1 MKDNK
6 YSVRARNISK
16 TYKMYSGAKE
26 KILDLILPKGAG
38 KNFNAL
44 KDLTFEIEKGKCVGL
59 IGLNGAGKSTL
70 SNILAGVSLP
80 TKGEIYIE
88 GNPAIIAIGS
98 GMNNFL
104 TGMEN
109 VETKALMMGFK
120 KDKIEEIKRNV
131 IEFAEIGDFINQ
143 PIRTYSSGMRSRL
156 GFAISIHM
164 DPDILVIDEALS
176 VGDQTFTKKC
186 LDKMNE
192 FKEKGKT
199 IFFVSHSI
207 GQVKEFCDEVLWLE
221 YGMLKEYGNASEV
234 IPRYQEYLNS
244 INKMTKEEKE
254 EYKKEVLKEQEH
266 SLLNNFKLVDQ
277 KFKKIK
283 LRGKI
288 FKYTLLINKQ
298 GKRLRVPY
306 NFDYSTFIFGGIV
319 SIIRKQNIKG
329 ILLLLG
335 EIVAIFI
342 SSGLWGILTRMI
354 LTFGAA
360 LFTGKS
366 YVDNLI
372 ENRGYIPYE
381 LYKEN
386 KNNELKELIVKESY
400 VNDSKY
406 TDIKSENNYVIQN
419 LKEQNS
425 YNKKNRSLKNNNL
438 IFITLIA
445 LMLITACGAVIYKN
459 DFNMK
464 GILSWNENSK
474 GKINEKFLITIE
486 DKGKIN
492 EFAFL
497 NINEES
503 NKIELE
509 YYKND
514 FRVKEKGKSIPLDT
528 FIKSK
533 KEKPDMVILS
543 LFKKEGFKS
552 VNISKDLLIRLDIK
566 NNSTEDKY
574 RKILTNIVDDK
585 YKKEYEEVFKEKDEK
600 WLDNYKEFIEL
611 LRKENDNDKFITVKK
626 GEYKNISVK

>member
-1 MKDNK
+1 MNDNK

-16 TYKMYSGAKE
+16 TYKMYTGSKQ
-26 KILDLILPKGAG
+26 KLLDLMLPKGAG
-38 KNFNAL
+38 KDFNAL
-44 KDLTFEIEKGKCVGL
+44 KDITFDIEKGKCVGL

-156 GFAISIHM
+156 GFAISVHM

-207 GQVKEFCDEVLWLE
+207 PQVRDFCDEVIWLE
-221 YGMLKEYGNASEV
+221 YGMLKEYGKSNEV
-234 IPRYQEYLNS
+234 IPRYQEYLNN

-277 KFKKIK
+277 KYKKIK

-360 LFTGKS
+360 LYTGKS

-406 TDIKSENNYVIQN
+406 TDIKRENNYVIQN

-425 YNKKNRSLKNNNL
+425 YHKKNRSLKNNNL
-438 IFITLIA
+438 IFITLIV
-445 LMLITACGAVIYKN
+445 LMLITACSAVIYKN

-474 GKINEKFLITIE
+474 EKINEKFLITIE

-514 FRVKEKGKSIPLDT
+514 FKVKEKDKSIPLDT

-533 KEKPDMVILS
+533 KEKPDMVILG

-552 VNISKDLLIRLDIK
+552 INISKDLLIRLDIK

-574 RKILTNIVDDK
+574 RKILTNIVNDK
-585 YKKEYEEVFKEKDEK
+585 YKKEYEEVFKEKDEN

-611 LRKENDNDKFITVKK
+611 LRKENDNDNFITVKK

>member
-16 TYKMYSGAKE
+16 TYKMYSGAKQ
-26 KILDLILPKGAG
+26 KVLDLILPKGAG
-38 KNFNAL
+38 KDFNAL
-44 KDLTFEIEKGKCVGL
+44 KDITFDIEKGKCVGL

-156 GFAISIHM
+156 GFAISVHM

-192 FKEKGKT
+192 FKERGKT

-207 GQVKEFCDEVLWLE
+207 GQVKEFCDEVIWLE
-221 YGMLKEYGNASEV
+221 YGMLKEYGKSDEV
-234 IPRYQEYLNS
+234 IPRYQEYLNN

-254 EYKKEVLKEQEH
+254 KYKKEVLKEQEH

-277 KFKKIK
+277 KYKKIK

-288 FKYTLLINKQ
+288 FKYTLLINKE

-319 SIIRKQNIKG
+319 SIIRKQNTKG
-329 ILLLLG
+329 IVLLIG

-366 YVDNLI
+366 YVDDLI

-386 KNNELKELIVKESY
+386 KNNELKELIVKKSY
-400 VNDSKY
+400 VNDSID
-406 TDIKSENNYVIQN
+406 TDIKNDYVIQN

-425 YNKKNRSLKNNNL
+425 YHKKNKSLKNNNL
-438 IFITLIA
+438 IFITLIV

-474 GKINEKFLITIE
+474 EKINEKFLITIE

-509 YYKND
+509 YYKSD
-514 FRVKEKGKSIPLDT
+514 FKVKEKGESIPLDT

-533 KEKPDMVILS
+533 KEKPDMVILG

-552 VNISKDLLIRLDIK
+552 INISKDVLIRLDIK

-585 YKKEYEEVFKEKDEK
+585 YKKEYEEVFKEKDEN

-611 LRKENDNDKFITVKK
+611 LRKENDNDNFITVKK

>member
-438 IFITLIA
+438 IFITLIV

>member
-1 MKDNK
+1 MNDNK

-16 TYKMYSGAKE
+16 TYKMYTGSKQ
-26 KILDLILPKGAG
+26 KLLDLMLPKGAG
-38 KNFNAL
+38 KDFNAL
-44 KDLTFEIEKGKCVGL
+44 KDITFDIEKGKCVGL

-156 GFAISIHM
+156 GFAISVHM

-207 GQVKEFCDEVLWLE
+207 PQVRDFCDEVIWLE
-221 YGMLKEYGNASEV
+221 YGMLKEYGKSNEV
-234 IPRYQEYLNS
+234 IPRYQEYLNN

-277 KFKKIK
+277 KYKKIK

-319 SIIRKQNIKG
+319 SIIRNQNTKG
-329 ILLLLG
+329 IVLLIG

-360 LFTGKS
+360 LYTGKS

-406 TDIKSENNYVIQN
+406 TDIKRENNYVIQN

-425 YNKKNRSLKNNNL
+425 YHKKNRSLKNNNL
-438 IFITLIA
+438 IFITLIV
-445 LMLITACGAVIYKN
+445 LMLITACSAVIYKN

-464 GILSWNENSK
+464 GILSWNKNSK
-474 GKINEKFLITIE
+474 EKINEKFLITIE

-514 FRVKEKGKSIPLDT
+514 FKVKEKDKSIPLDT

-533 KEKPDMVILS
+533 KEKPDMVILG

-552 VNISKDLLIRLDIK
+552 INISKDLLIRLDIK

-574 RKILTNIVDDK
+574 RKILTNIVNDK
-585 YKKEYEEVFKEKDEK
+585 YKKEYEEVFKEKDEN

-611 LRKENDNDKFITVKK
+611 LRKENDNDNFITVKK

>member
-1 MKDNK
+1 MGEDK
-6 YSVRARNISK
+6 YSVRAININKS
-16 TYKMYSGAKE
+16 YKMYSGQKE
-26 KILDLILPKGAG
+26 KLFDLILPSGAG
-38 KNFNAL
+38 KDFYAL
-44 KDLTFEIEKGKCVGL
+44 KNITFNVQKGKCVGL

-80 TKGEIYIE
+80 SKGEIYID

-104 TGMEN
+104 TGIEN
-109 VETKALMMGFK
+109 IETKALMMGFK

-156 GFAISIHM
+156 GFAISVHM

-207 GQVKEFCDEVLWLE
+207 SQVRDFCDEVIWLE
-221 YGMLKEYGNASEV
+221 YGILKEHGSSDEV
-234 IPRYQEYLNS
+234 IPKYQKYLNS

-254 EYKKEVLKEQEH
+254 NYKKEVLKEQEH
-266 SLLNNFKLVDQ
+266 SLLNDFKLVDP

-288 FKYTLLINKQ
+288 FKYTLLINKE

-306 NFDYSTFIFGGIV
+306 NFDYLTFIFGGVV
-319 SIIRKQNIKG
+319 SIIRKQNSKG
-329 ILLLLG
+329 ILLLIG

-342 SSGLWGILTRMI
+342 SSGLWGIVTRLI
-354 LTFGAA
+354 LTFIAA

-366 YVDNLI
+366 YVDYLI

-386 KNNELKELIVKESY
+386 KNNELKELIIKESY
-400 VNDSKY
+400 VNDNRDK
-406 TDIKSENNYVIQN
+406 DVKNDYVIQN

-425 YNKKNRSLKNNNL
+425 YHKKNRSLKNNNL
-438 IFITLIA
+438 IFITLIV
-445 LMLITACGAVIYKN
+445 LMVITACGAVIYKK
-459 DFNMK
+459 DFYNK
-464 GILSWNENSK
+464 GILSWNEDNK
-474 GKINEKFLITIE
+474 EKLNENFLITIE

-497 NINEES
+497 NINEEN
-503 NKIELE
+503 NKVELE
-509 YYKND
+509 YYKDD
-514 FRVKEKGKSIPLDT
+514 FKVKERGKNVSLDT

-533 KEKPDMVILS
+533 KDKPNTVILN
-543 LFKKEGFKS
+543 LFKKEGFNS
-552 VNISKDLLIRLDIK
+552 ININNSLLTKLDIK
-566 NNSTEDKY
+566 NNSTEEKY

-585 YKKEYEEVFKEKDEK
+585 YKNEYEEVFKGKDEI

-611 LRKENDNDKFITVKK
+611 LKKENDNDNFITVKK

>member
-1 MKDNK
+1 MRNNK
-6 YSVRARNISK
+6 YSVRAKNINK
-16 TYKMYSGAKE
+16 TYKMYTGSKQ
-26 KILDLILPKGAG
+26 KLLDLILPKGAG
-38 KNFNAL
+38 KDFNAL
-44 KDLTFEIEKGKCVGL
+44 KDITFDIEKGKCIGL

-80 TKGEIYIE
+80 TSGDVEIN
-88 GNPAIIAIGS
+88 GTPAIIAINS

-109 VETKALMMGFK
+109 IEVKALMMGFK
-120 KDKIEEIKRNV
+120 KEKIEEIKRNV

-156 GFAISIHM
+156 GFAISVHM

-192 FKEKGKT
+192 FKERGKT

-207 GQVKEFCDEVLWLE
+207 GQVKEFCDEVIWLE
-221 YGMLKEYGNASEV
+221 YGMLKEYGKSDEV
-234 IPRYQEYLNS
+234 IPRYQEYLNN

-277 KFKKIK
+277 KYKKIK

-306 NFDYSTFIFGGIV
+306 NFDYLTFIFGGAV
-319 SIIRKQNIKG
+319 SIIRKQNTKG

-342 SSGLWGILTRMI
+342 SSGLWGILTRLI

-366 YVDNLI
+366 YVDDLI

-406 TDIKSENNYVIQN
+406 TDIKSENTYVIQN

-438 IFITLIA
+438 IFITLIV
-445 LMLITACGAVIYKN
+445 LMLITACGAVIYKKDIN
-459 DFNMK
+459 KDIPLFSDKSNK
-464 GILSWNENSK
+464 EKLNEN
-474 GKINEKFLITIE
+474 FLITIE
-486 DKGKIN
+486 DKGKID
-492 EFAFL
+492 EFAFFY
-497 NINEES
+497 INEEN
-503 NKIELE
+503 NKVELE
-509 YYKND
+509 YYKDD
-514 FRVKEKGKSIPLDT
+514 FKVKEKGNSVSLDT

-533 KEKPDMVILS
+533 KDKPNTVILN
-543 LFKKEGFKS
+543 LFKKEGFDS
-552 VNISKDLLIRLDIK
+552 ININNSLLTKLDIK
-566 NNSTEDKY
+566 NNSTEEKY

-585 YKKEYEEVFKEKDEK
+585 YKKEYEEIFKGKDEI

-611 LRKENDNDKFITVKK
+611 LRKENDNDNFITVKK

>member
-1 MKDNK
+1 MNDNK

-16 TYKMYSGAKE
+16 TYKMYTGSKQ
-26 KILDLILPKGAG
+26 KLLDLMLPKGAG
-38 KNFNAL
+38 KDFNAL
-44 KDLTFEIEKGKCVGL
+44 KDITFDIEKGKCVGL

-156 GFAISIHM
+156 GFAISVHM

-207 GQVKEFCDEVLWLE
+207 PQVRDFCDEVIWLE
-221 YGMLKEYGNASEV
+221 YGMLKEYGKSNEV
-234 IPRYQEYLNS
+234 IPRYQEYLNN

-277 KFKKIK
+277 KYKKIK

-319 SIIRKQNIKG
+319 SIIRKQNTKG
-329 ILLLLG
+329 IVLLIG

-360 LFTGKS
+360 LYTGKS

-406 TDIKSENNYVIQN
+406 TDIKRENNYVIQN

-425 YNKKNRSLKNNNL
+425 YHKKNRSLKNNNL
-438 IFITLIA
+438 IFITLIV
-445 LMLITACGAVIYKN
+445 LMLITACSAVIYKN

-474 GKINEKFLITIE
+474 EKINEKFLITIE

-514 FRVKEKGKSIPLDT
+514 FKVKEKDKSILLDT

-533 KEKPDMVILS
+533 KEKPDMVILG

-552 VNISKDLLIRLDIK
+552 INISKDLLIRLDIK

-574 RKILTNIVDDK
+574 RKILTNIVNDK
-585 YKKEYEEVFKEKDEK
+585 YKKEYEEVFKEKDEN

-611 LRKENDNDKFITVKK
+611 LRKENDNDNFITVKK

>member
-1 MKDNK
+1 MGEDK
-6 YSVRARNISK
+6 YSVRAISINK
-16 TYKMYSGAKE
+16 SYKMYSGQKE
-26 KILDLILPKGAG
+26 KLFDLILPSGAG
-38 KNFNAL
+38 KDFYAL
-44 KDLTFEIEKGKCVGL
+44 KNITFNVQKGKCVGL

-80 TKGEIYIE
+80 SKGEIYID

-104 TGMEN
+104 TGIEN
-109 VETKALMMGFK
+109 IETKALMMGFK

-207 GQVKEFCDEVLWLE
+207 SQVRDFCDEVIWLE
-221 YGMLKEYGNASEV
+221 YGILKEHGSSDEV
-234 IPRYQEYLNS
+234 IPKYQKYLNT

-254 EYKKEVLKEQEH
+254 KYKKEVLKEQEH
-266 SLLNNFKLVDQ
+266 FLLNNFKLVDQ

-298 GKRLRVPY
+298 GKRLKVQY
-306 NFDYSTFIFGGIV
+306 NFDYLTFIFGGIV
-319 SIIRKQNIKG
+319 SIIRKQNTKG
-329 ILLLLG
+329 ILLLIG

-366 YVDNLI
+366 YVDDLI

-386 KNNELKELIVKESY
+386 KNNELKELIIKESY
-400 VNDSKY
+400 VNESKD
-406 TDIKSENNYVIQN
+406 TDIKNENNYVIQN
-419 LKEQNS
+419 LREQNS

-438 IFITLIA
+438 IFITFIV
-445 LMLITACGAVIYKN
+445 LMVITSCGAVIYKK
-459 DFNMK
+459 DFYNK
-464 GILSWNENSK
+464 GILLWNEDNK
-474 GKINEKFLITIE
+474 EKLNENFLITIE

-497 NINEES
+497 NINEEN
-503 NKIELE
+503 NKVELE
-509 YYKND
+509 YYKED
-514 FRVKEKGKSIPLDT
+514 FKVKEKGKNVSLDT

-533 KEKPDMVILS
+533 KDKPNTVILN
-543 LFKKEGFKS
+543 LFKKEGFDS
-552 VNISKDLLIRLDIK
+552 ININNALLTKLDIK
-566 NNSTEDKY
+566 NNSTEEKY

-585 YKKEYEEVFKEKDEK
+585 YKKEYEDVFKGKDEI

-611 LRKENDNDKFITVKK
+611 LRKENDNDNFITVKK